1 MTTINLGK
9 VRPVYKGQWSATA
22 TYEAYDFVLY
32 NGSCFL
38 ALQDV
43 PANYIPTAQT
53 SYWVLFGA
61 KGDQGVKGDD
71 GEKGQQGIQG
81 VQGPPGT
88 TDYTQLTNKPQSDTS
103 LTVQGGFADAKATG
117 EALAKKV
124 GVASQTF
131 TEAEQAQARTN
142 IGLVQTFFN
151 KAVDAYLTPIFKELI
166 LENGGTQAEIDAI
179 ESENQNS

>member
-1 MTTINLGK
+1 MCKAHGNDWLH
-9 VRPVYKGQWSATA
+9 SA
-22 TYEAYDFVLY
+22 
-32 NGSCFL
+32 S
-38 ALQDV
+38 
-43 PANYIPTAQT
+43 
-53 SYWVLFGA
+53 
-61 KGDQGVKGDD
+61 
-71 GEKGQQGIQG
+71 
-81 VQGPPGT
+81 
-88 TDYTQLTNKPQSDTS
+88 TNKPQSDTS

-117 EALAKKV
+117 DALAKKV

-166 LENGGTQAEIDAI
+166 LENGGTPTEIDAI